1 MKMLIFSFAPKFVFH
16 RELKLMD
23 IEGDNNFKNKKSIID
38 FKLRNEMVSSAV
50 STSDTDSIAAASAQP
65 IQTTLPKVRPITPS
79 KYGSLPG
86 STHSK
91 TESSMGYRCGGSD
104 LLLNG
109 RTKLGIDISTVRDA
123 VLRGVAPLPEMP
135 PMVNEHPVTI
145 YPGRSSPPV
154 KSKSGASANRK
165 VVRSAHDLTDKKLK
179 LRLNDGDDDGSS
191 DCDEAVT
198 QADSASGRQHLR
210 ELFIA

>member
-1 MKMLIFSFAPKFVFH
+1 
-16 RELKLMD
+16 MD
-23 IEGDNNFKNKKSIID
+23 IDGENNFKNKKSIID
-38 FKLRNEMVSSAV
+38 FKLRNEMANSMVSS
-50 STSDTDSIAAASAQP
+50 SDTDSILTTAQP
-65 IQTTLPKVRPITPS
+65 CQTTLPKVRPINPS
-79 KYGSLPG
+79 KYASLPG
-86 STHSK
+86 STHAK
-91 TESSMGYRCGGSD
+91 TESDAYHRSAASD
-104 LLLNG
+104 LLLQNG

-154 KSKSGASANRK
+154 KSKSGSAANRK

-179 LRLNDGDDDGSS
+179 LRLNGDDDDGSS

-198 QADSASGRQHLR
+198 QADSASGKPNRFEFFFSYSIH
-210 ELFIA
+210 